1 MPGGSMIIR
10 VGEWA
15 VADRL
20 LRTGSARVHRVI
32 DQAVQQ
38 EAQFLRSKIVE
49 GLRTQAPG
57 GQAFTPLAPA
67 TLAKRNLRGFHG
79 TKALLVRGDLRNG
92 FVVRRSGWGAS
103 FVGVLRT
110 ARGRDG
116 QPLAN
121 VAELNEFGSR
131 PIVIHITPQMAAF
144 LGALARASGHD
155 AGAGSSGGGGSR
167 TGIVVV
173 QIPPRPFIRP
183 VVERYFGN
191 QNEVRD
197 RFFGRIAVLLRGD
210 FGGRGG
216 GGPLSTFSPT
226 RQGGGVSG
234 GVTSGIAGL
243 FTRRGP
249 PGRDARTGR
258 FISRR

>member
-1 MPGGSMIIR
+1 MTVIVRIGDWPGAERI
-10 VGEWA
+10 
-15 VADRL
+15 
-20 LRTGSARVHRVI
+20 LRTGSVRVRRAI

-38 EAQFLRSKIVE
+38 EAHFLRSKVVE

-57 GQAFTPLAPA
+57 GQGLLPLAPA
-67 TLAKRNLRGFHG
+67 TIAKRNLRGFRG

-92 FVVRRSGWGAS
+92 FVVRREGWAS
-103 FVGVLRT
+103 AVVGVLRT

-131 PIVIHITPQMAAF
+131 PIVIHVTPQMQAF

-155 AGAGSSGGGGSR
+155 SGAGSSGGGGAR
-167 TGIVVV
+167 TGVVVV

-183 VVERYFGN
+183 VVDRYFGN
-191 QNEVRD
+191 ANVVRD
-197 RFFGRIAVLLRGD
+197 RFFARIATQLRGD
-210 FGGRGG
+210 FGGPGG
-216 GGPLSTFSPT
+216 GGGALATFSPT
-226 RQGGGVSG
+226 RSGGAVSG
-234 GVTSGIAGL
+234 SGVTSGIASM
-243 FTRRGP
+243 FRRP

-258 FISRR
+258 FVSRR